1 MNLQELQKI
10 VSKEVK
16 FAEKMLQATSGEN
29 KKGIVQIS
37 VENALTSLYDH
48 LDQQANLPPVVDRV
62 SKESLIPLIADL
74 IDQTVAHLNEKGWGA
89 K

>member
-16 FAEKMLQATSGEN
+16 FAENMLKATSGEN

-48 LDQQANLPPVVDRV
+48 IDQQANLPPVVDRV

-74 IDQTVAHLNEKGWGA
+74 IDQTVAHFNKKGWGA
-89 K
+89 E

>member
-37 VENALTSLYDH
+37 VQNALTSLYDH
-48 LDQQANLPPVVDRV
+48 LDQQADLPQIVDRV

-74 IDQTVAHLNEKGWGA
+74 IDQTVAHFNAKGWDEE
-89 K
+89 